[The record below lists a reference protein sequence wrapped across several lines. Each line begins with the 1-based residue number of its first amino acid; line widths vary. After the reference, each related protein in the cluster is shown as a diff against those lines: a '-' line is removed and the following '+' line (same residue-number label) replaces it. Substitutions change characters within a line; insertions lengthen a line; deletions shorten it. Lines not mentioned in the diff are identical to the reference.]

1 MNTVI
6 IVNLN
11 GIAFHLEEPGFQ
23 TLRAYLDRAQSQL
36 AANPDKSE
44 IMSDLEQAIAD
55 KCAHYLNPHKNVLT
69 AAEVDDVV
77 RQMGPV
83 QSEGAAASSDP
94 SPSTGSTQPGAGT
107 SGTGAAPNSE
117 FTQQAGAGTNAS
129 QGASAAAGGRGAG
142 PSGRRL
148 YQIREGAMI
157 SGVCA
162 GIAAYLDIDVTVVRI
177 LFALFTVLTYGLG
190 ITVYIL
196 MMLVIPFANTDEEHA
211 AASGAPLN
219 AQQVIDRA
227 KKHYA
232 EFKDGKEWRRHWSQQ
247 RREWRR
253 KWRTERIWW
262 GHNFQRNV
270 YAFRNGTGYA
280 GHLFAGVM
288 VPILAIANTLLDCA
302 AIAAIV
308 ILASTGGLLGWQ
320 LPPDIPLWAAV
331 LVIILIFSAI
341 TSPLR
346 HARKAIFYYN
356 SGPNS
361 HWMAASYQLLSLAV
375 FVIIWWAAYTRV
387 PEVREFFSHFFSNWQ
402 MMLNNIIQSIH
413 HSAPHAPATTGTIA
427 PLI

>member
-11 GIAFHLEEPGFQ
+11 GIAFHLEEPGFL
-23 TLRAYLDRAQSQL
+23 TLRTYLERAQAQL
-36 AANPDKSE
+36 AANPDKTE

-55 KCAHYLNPHKNVLT
+55 KCSHFLSPHKNVLT
-69 AAEVDDVV
+69 AAEIDDVV
-77 RQMGPV
+77 KQMGPV
-83 QSEGAAASSDP
+83 QSEGGASSAGVAPPNGTGQSAAGASPDP
-94 SPSTGSTQPGAGT
+94 ASAQPGAT
-107 SGTGAAPNSE
+107 N
-117 FTQQAGAGTNAS
+117 NAS
-129 QGASAAAGGRGAG
+129 QG
-142 PSGRRL
+142 PSVRRL

-157 SGVCA
+157 SGVCT

-190 ITVYIL
+190 VTVYIV
-196 MMLVIPFANTDEEHA
+196 MMLVVPFANTDEEHA
-211 AASGAPLN
+211 AAAGAPFN

-280 GHLFAGVM
+280 GHLFAGLM
-288 VPILAIANTLLDCA
+288 IPILAILDTLLGCV

-308 ILASTGGLLGWQ
+308 VLASSGGLLGWQ
-320 LPPDIPLWAAV
+320 LPPDIPLWVAV
-331 LVIILIFSAI
+331 LLIILIFSAI
-341 TSPLR
+341 GSPLR
-346 HARKAIFYYN
+346 HVRKAIFYRN
-356 SGPNS
+356 SGPDM
-361 HWMAASYQLLSLAV
+361 HWLSASYQMLSLGV
-375 FVIIWWAAYTRV
+375 FVLVIWFAYTHI
-387 PEVREFFSHFFSNWQ
+387 PEVREFFDNFIVNWQ
-402 MMLNNIIQSIH
+402 RIMHNFIESFH
-413 HSAPHAPATTGTIA
+413 HSASHAPVTTGIIT

>member
-11 GIAFHLEEPGFQ
+11 GVAFHLEEPGFQ

-55 KCAHYLNPHKNVLT
+55 KCSHYLNPHKNVLT
-69 AAEVDDVV
+69 AAEIDDVV

-83 QSEGAAASSDP
+83 QSETAPP
-94 SPSTGSTQPGAGT
+94 S
-107 SGTGAAPNSE
+107 SGTGAS
-117 FTQQAGAGTNAS
+117 TDAGGPGV
-129 QGASAAAGGRGAG
+129 GASASSGGSAGSTGSASGAQSGAHIPPPG
-142 PSGRRL
+142 PTVRRL
-148 YQIREGAMI
+148 YQIREGAML
-157 SGVCA
+157 SGVCT

-177 LFALFTVLTYGLG
+177 LFALFTLLTYGLG
-190 ITVYIL
+190 VAVYIV
-196 MMLVIPFANTDEEHA
+196 MALVVPFAHTDEEHA
-211 AASGAPLN
+211 AASGAPFN

-232 EFKDGKEWRRHWSQQ
+232 EFKDGREWRRHWSQQ

-270 YAFRNGTGYA
+270 YAFRNGTSYA
-280 GHLFAGVM
+280 GQVFAGVM
-288 VPILAIANTLLDCA
+288 VTILAIANTLLDCA
-302 AIAAIV
+302 AFAAV
-308 ILASTGGLLGWQ
+308 ILLASTGSLLGWQ
-320 LPPDIPLWAAV
+320 LPADIPLWAAIAI
-331 LVIILIFSAI
+331 IILVFSAI

-346 HARKAIFYYN
+346 HARKAIFRYN
-356 SGPNS
+356 SGPDM
-361 HWMAASYQLLSLAV
+361 HWMFGTYQLLTLGV
-375 FVIIWWAAYTRV
+375 WVVVCWFAYTHI
-387 PEVREFFSHFFSNWQ
+387 PEVREFFGNFIWNWQ
-402 MMLNNIIQSIH
+402 MMMNNIVQSIR
-413 HSAPHAPATTGTIA
+413 HSFTHAPGSTQSIV

>member
-1 MNTVI
+1 MNTVV

-23 TLRAYLDRAQSQL
+23 TLRAYLDGAQSQL

-69 AAEVDDVV
+69 AAEIDDVV

-83 QSEGAAASSDP
+83 QSEGGAAPSD
-94 SPSTGSTQPGAGT
+94 SPPPNGAAQPGAG
-107 SGTGAAPNSE
+107 AAPHAAS
-117 FTQQAGAGTNAS
+117 TQQAGAGPGGSQSANA
-129 QGASAAAGGRGAG
+129 ASGTSAG
-142 PSGRRL
+142 PSVRRL

-157 SGVCA
+157 SGVCT

-190 ITVYIL
+190 VTVYIL

-211 AASGAPLN
+211 AASGAPFN

-262 GHNFQRNV
+262 GHNLQRNV

-280 GHLFAGVM
+280 GHLFAGLMIPV
-288 VPILAIANTLLDCA
+288 LAIANTLLDCA
-302 AIAAIV
+302 AIVAIV
-308 ILASTGGLLGWQ
+308 VLASTGGLFGWQ
-320 LPPDIPLWAAV
+320 LPPNIPLWAAV

-356 SGPNS
+356 SGPDS
-361 HWMAASYQLLSLAV
+361 HWMTASYQLLSLAV
-375 FVIIWWAAYTRV
+375 FVIICWVAYTRV
-387 PEVREFFSHFFSNWQ
+387 PEVRVFFSDFFANWQ
-402 MMLNNIIQSIH
+402 MMLNNIIQSVH
-413 HSAPHAPATTGTIA
+413 HSAPHAPANTGTIA

>member
-55 KCAHYLNPHKNVLT
+55 KSAHFLNPHKNVLT
-69 AAEVDDVV
+69 AAEIDDVV

-83 QSEGAAASSDP
+83 QSEG
-94 SPSTGSTQPGAGT
+94 
-107 SGTGAAPNSE
+107 GAAPSDTTPSNGPAQGDAAPHSASG
-117 FTQQAGAGTNAS
+117 QQANAGAGLHT
-129 QGASAAAGGRGAG
+129 GASPGFGAG
-142 PSGRRL
+142 ASVGPSIRRL
-148 YQIREGAMI
+148 YQIRGGAMI
-157 SGVCA
+157 SGVCT

-177 LFALFTVLTYGLG
+177 LFVLFTILTYGLG
-190 ITVYIL
+190 LTVYIL
-196 MMLVIPFANTDEEHA
+196 MMLVVPFANTDEEHA
-211 AASGAPLN
+211 AASGAPFN

-280 GHLFAGVM
+280 GHLFAGLM
-288 VPILAIANTLLDCA
+288 IPILAITTTLLDCA
-302 AIAAIV
+302 AIVAIV
-308 ILASTGGLLGWQ
+308 LLASTGNLLGWQ
-320 LPPDIPLWAAV
+320 LPADIPLWAAV
-331 LVIILIFSAI
+331 LVIILICGAI

-356 SGPNS
+356 SGPDS
-361 HWMAASYQLLSLAV
+361 HWMTASYQLLSLAV
-375 FVIIWWAAYTRV
+375 FVIVCWVAYTRV
-387 PEVREFFSHFFSNWQ
+387 PEVRDFFSHFFVNWQ
-402 MMLNNIIQSIH
+402 MMMNNIIQSIH
-413 HSAPHAPATTGTIA
+413 HSAPHAPAGTGTIA
-427 PLI
+427 PPI